1 MRKASEKFSR
11 LTFFTPYDC
20 MTTASTFPLSI
31 GCAAGFSGDR
41 VDAAGPVVD
50 SLIARCAAHPGQ
62 RASLI
67 FETLAE
73 RTLALAQL
81 LRRADPQPGFE
92 FLLDDLLRLGRGPD
106 HGRQPRLAGEGRE

>member
-1 MRKASEKFSR
+1 
-11 LTFFTPYDC
+11 
-20 MTTASTFPLSI
+20 MTTTSTFTWLI
-31 GCAAGFSGDR
+31 NCAAGFSGDR

-81 LRRADPQPGFE
+81 RRRADPQAGFQ
-92 FLLDDLLRLGRGPD
+92 LLFDDLLRSMLTRC
-106 HGRQPRLAGEGRE
+106 L